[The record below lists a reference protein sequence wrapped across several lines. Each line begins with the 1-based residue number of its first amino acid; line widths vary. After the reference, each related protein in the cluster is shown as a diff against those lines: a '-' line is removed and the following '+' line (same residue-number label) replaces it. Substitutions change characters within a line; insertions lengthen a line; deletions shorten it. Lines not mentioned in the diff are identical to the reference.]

1 MSGAAAPQAPHAIHV
16 SLSTIVYF
24 AMNKTSQIVRV
35 GTNGL
40 PYIFLNI
47 TPIPLTY
54 CNDVS
59 VKFQQKN
66 D

>member
-1 MSGAAAPQAPHAIHV
+1 MK
-16 SLSTIVYF
+16 
-24 AMNKTSQIVRV
+24 KTSQIVRV

-54 CNDVS
+54 CNDVG